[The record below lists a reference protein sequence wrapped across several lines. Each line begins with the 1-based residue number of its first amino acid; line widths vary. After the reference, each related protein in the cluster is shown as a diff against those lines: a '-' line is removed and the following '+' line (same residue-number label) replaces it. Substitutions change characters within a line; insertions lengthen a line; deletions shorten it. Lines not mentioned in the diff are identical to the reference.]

1 MCCHFVL
8 LLRMLL
14 LSLQWLLS
22 LTPHL
27 SSPHPRVWKGL
38 GNRGGR
44 YEGQKGVL
52 QHNQTPV
59 SLVATQKLAVST
71 YITVQLR
78 VDEQSYN
85 VRQHWAGEL
94 LPEALQYSEKNRKAK
109 FKFPQSLLEPLL
121 RLLGSWRFGEPG
133 SGKRPAIWP
142 RLSPW
147 TGKWFLSGPHGLPH
161 LWFSLSAV
169 FPCIQS

>member
-1 MCCHFVL
+1 
-8 LLRMLL
+8 MLSFCVVVANAFAVTPVVTVTYSPPL
-14 LSLQWLLS
+14 FSPPQSLKS
-22 LTPHL
+22 
-27 SSPHPRVWKGL
+27 L
-38 GNRGGR
+38 GNCGGR

-121 RLLGSWRFGEPG
+121 RLLGS
-133 SGKRPAIWP
+133 
-142 RLSPW
+142 
-147 TGKWFLSGPHGLPH
+147 
-161 LWFSLSAV
+161 
-169 FPCIQS
+169 